1 MMAETE
7 RKRVTASEREAIMRI
22 NLITALALEI
32 EEGMQNRF
40 KMVPGMKR
48 DLRLIGA
55 LGTKMLRNVFAT
67 VPTESL
73 ISLKHNVQMC
83 HVQIGARRPGMVGK
97 SNYDD
102 YGTWISFK
110 DLASLIAGCQ
120 DHCMMCGLDRETE
133 RKCTLKKAL
142 DNTGSDVSHD
152 GGCGYRS
159 VVG

>member
-1 MMAETE
+1 
-7 RKRVTASEREAIMRI
+7 
-22 NLITALALEI
+22 
-32 EEGMQNRF
+32 MQNRF
-40 KMVPGMKR
+40 KMIPGMKR

-67 VPTESL
+67 VPTE
-73 ISLKHNVQMC
+73 
-83 HVQIGARRPGMVGK
+83 
-97 SNYDD
+97 
-102 YGTWISFK
+102 
-110 DLASLIAGCQ
+110 SLIAGCQ